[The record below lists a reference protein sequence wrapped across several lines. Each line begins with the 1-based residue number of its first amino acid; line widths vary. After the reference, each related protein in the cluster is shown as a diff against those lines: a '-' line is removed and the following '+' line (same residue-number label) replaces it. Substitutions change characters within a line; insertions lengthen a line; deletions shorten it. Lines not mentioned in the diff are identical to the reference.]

1 MQVLLQIKFLP
12 SSAALPAKMYFQ
24 DAECAS
30 VQLISRISVTPL
42 KTILSKAVNTHLSLG
57 TTECSV
63 LTGRLSFLGCKVEH
77 GSYHTWLVAA
87 W

>member
-1 MQVLLQIKFLP
+1 MQALLQIKFLP
-12 SSAALPAKMYFQ
+12 SSAASPAKMYFQ

-30 VQLISRISVTPL
+30 VQLISHISVAPL
-42 KTILSKAVNTHLSLG
+42 CTILSKAINTHLSLG

-63 LTGRLSFLGCKVEH
+63 LTGRMSLLGCKVEH
-77 GSYHTWLVAA
+77 SSYHTWLVAA